1 MTAKP
6 TPIPDTEPAPPLET
20 DYDVRIPVQVKPS
33 GPTPQRGWAHHHLT
47 FKVKAKGEAQAVD
60 LVMRQIRNV
69 QLIVPEFT
77 MGEDISSEPF
87 DPMAEPE
94 EPAVP

>member
-1 MTAKP
+1 MSAKP
-6 TPIPDTEPAPPLET
+6 TPIPDTEPAPPMVEA

-33 GPTPQRGWAHHHLT
+33 EPGPHRGWALHHLV

-77 MGEDISSEPF
+77 MGEDPEPF